1 MQTQAERLK
10 FARNH
15 RKLSQEAL
23 AEKAGVSKGTI
34 GNIESGTRAIDKS
47 AVKLAIALKV
57 RAEWLVNGP
66 PEEMEPTG
74 TLARVSMGL
83 DDQITFKQPIELDN
97 NPDYP
102 AVRRVSV
109 KASAGATGYAIEAV
123 DDLPPIVFR
132 ADWYSTHGYRPERML
147 ALKVAG
153 ESMVPSL
160 YPGDLIVINTE
171 SVTPKDG
178 VAFLVSYEGEIVV
191 KRLQRDAGAWW
202 LTSDNPDKRFAR
214 KVCDSGTQIIGEVV
228 YKQSERI

>member
-1 MQTQAERLK
+1 MDTYGKRLK
-10 FARNH
+10 FAMD
-15 RKLSQEAL
+15 Q
-23 AEKAGVSKGTI
+23 AGIDISGMARRLEITYQAVTKIIKGT
-34 GNIESGTRAIDKS
+34 GAFS
-47 AVKLAIALKV
+47 AERTMKAAYFLGVDPQWLTTGDGPMNLSPVK
-57 RAEWLVNGP
+57 N
-66 PEEMEPTG
+66 T
-74 TLARVSMGL
+74 T
-83 DDQITFKQPIELDN
+83 PIELDN
-97 NPDYP
+97 NPEYP